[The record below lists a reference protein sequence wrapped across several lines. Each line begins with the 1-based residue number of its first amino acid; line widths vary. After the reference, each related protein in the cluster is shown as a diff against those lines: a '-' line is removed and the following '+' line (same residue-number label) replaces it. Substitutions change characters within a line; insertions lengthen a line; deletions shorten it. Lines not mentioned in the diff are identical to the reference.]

1 MVLHFAAMT
10 IGARIKQARER
21 IGMSQTRL
29 AELLGVTR
37 SACSQWESAGGTS
50 PKRDRLEEIA
60 RLLGVNYEWLATG
73 GGPIQRGERWSVR
86 VTQRSG
92 SPCQPTSSNFWKST
106 IAWAPSA
113 DTRWSLFCAR
123 CSSGPHSVRPRP
135 DGPQKADFGAAKDQA
150 AAWRTARCWRILR
163 RVPKL
168 RSTHHQLTR
177 NR

>member
-86 VTQRSG
+86 EGDSTQRLALAADHLEILEIYDRL
-92 SPCQPTSSNFWKST
+92 SPERRHTLVAF
-106 IAWAPSA
+106 
-113 DTRWSLFCAR
+113 L
-123 CSSGPHSVRPRP
+123 
-135 DGPQKADFGAAKDQA
+135 
-150 AAWRTARCWRILR
+150 RTL
-163 RVPKL
+163 
-168 RSTHHQLTR
+168 Q
-177 NR
+177 